1 MKKVL
6 LTAVIAS
13 MLILPLGTVAMADHE
28 QTSQPAG
35 SPAAE
40 YVPGGAPAQTGRT
53 QAVTPAL
60 HGVVLAMLNHGA
72 EDFSPADTALTWES
86 LYNMLSLY
94 GQLDSRSE
102 YEDDW
107 LVLPAETAMDYAAA
121 LNADLAQL
129 GPMPAELADRL
140 VYSAGDDSYRV
151 ACGTDDLVDFQVR
164 STTSASGRL
173 VLSGALVSRAD
184 GSDLARF
191 QAQLQTQDNLFG
203 CVITSL
209 RVS

>member
-13 MLILPLGTVAMADHE
+13 MLILPLGNVALADHE
-28 QTSQPAG
+28 QTSQPQA
-35 SPAAE
+35 PAAD
-40 YVPGGAPAQTGRT
+40 YVAGGVPAQTDLV
-53 QAVTPAL
+53 QSMSPAL

-94 GQLDSRSE
+94 GQLDNRSE

-121 LNADLAQL
+121 LNVNLAQL

-151 ACGTDDLVDFQVR
+151 ACGSDDLVEFQVR
-164 STTSASGRL
+164 QSAETGGRL
-173 VLSGALVSRAD
+173 SLSGALVSRAD
-184 GSDLARF
+184 GAELAQF
-191 QAQLQTQDNLFG
+191 QAQLQTQDNMFG

>member
-13 MLILPLGTVAMADHE
+13 LLILPLGNVALADHE
-28 QTSQPAG
+28 QTSLPQA
-35 SPAAE
+35 PAAD
-40 YVPGGAPAQTGRT
+40 YVAGGVPAQTDLV
-53 QAVTPAL
+53 QSMSPAL

-94 GQLDSRSE
+94 GQLDNRSE

-121 LNADLAQL
+121 LNVNLAQL

-151 ACGTDDLVDFQVR
+151 ACGSDDLVEFQVR
-164 STTSASGRL
+164 QSSETGGRL
-173 VLSGALVSRAD
+173 SLSGALVSRAD
-184 GSDLARF
+184 GAELAQF
-191 QAQLQTQDNLFG
+191 QAQLQTQDNMFG